1 MLRNLREGCHRSY
14 ALTAMGHGPAPGPIF
29 AAGPLG
35 VAEQHEPLVTEVG
48 RLLAGVEQ
56 HAGADQAAVARDA
69 GEAAFGGCNEVR
81 GTQHFSERRTSTS
94 Q

>member
-1 MLRNLREGCHRSY
+1 
-14 ALTAMGHGPAPGPIF
+14 MGHGPAPGPIF

-35 VAEQHEPLVTEVG
+35 VAEQHEPLMTKVG
-48 RLLAGVEQ
+48 RLLAGMEQ
-56 HAGADQAAVARDA
+56 HARADQAAVARDA

-81 GTQHFSERRTSTS
+81 GTQHFSERRTSAS